1 MPLSV
6 FLYVTPCVGI
16 YVYMYVGIGG
26 VGFLKATHKNKTEF
40 KKQ

>member
-1 MPLSV
+1 
-6 FLYVTPCVGI
+6 
-16 YVYMYVGIGG
+16 MYVGIGG